1 MAHRVLARLERGQL
15 VAAAITE
22 RRREVAQQRPRVLAP
37 AVREGRR
44 DEDRAHGV
52 PLARLEEPGHLS
64 TNQPVT
70 STRRPFDLYALPG
83 TGSSCRRASALR
95 AATCESG
102 EGGSAAAGEGRRG
115 VSGGAGEGARTR
127 SNGRFTRVVNRKAA
141 SPSSATPRG
150 SIEWPRGGAHER
162 VELLA
167 ARGQRLRA
175 RGKRVERRG
184 AQQQGSSVRRPQCCG
199 DAGECGAQRC
209 PHLSFRNRS
218 PPCCSCSL
226 SVSLA
231 LLLCKKSKMSY
242 TRAKSRPVPTARS
255 RGVNGAP
262 RAVREEK
269 QHGLETALRLM
280 GRAHDVGARGGEH
293 KRSAA

>member
-1 MAHRVLARLERGQL
+1 MRCRARGR
-15 VAAAITE
+15 AAAA
-22 RRREVAQQRPRVLAP
+22 RRRCARRRVN
-37 AVREGRR
+37 RER
-44 DEDRAHGV
+44 EA
-52 PLARLEEPGHLS
+52 AR
-64 TNQPVT
+64 
-70 STRRPFDLYALPG
+70 
-83 TGSSCRRASALR
+83 RRAR
-95 AATCESG
+95 
-102 EGGSAAAGEGRRG
+102 GGAG

-150 SIEWPRGGAHER
+150 SIEYPRGGAHER

-199 DAGECGAQRC
+199 DGGARCAQRC

-218 PPCCSCSL
+218 PQCCSCSL

-231 LLLCKKSKMSY
+231 LLLCKKSKM
-242 TRAKSRPVPTARS
+242 RALPARKDDPSRLPDPEL
-255 RGVNGAP
+255 NGAP
-262 RAVREEK
+262 R
-269 QHGLETALRLM
+269 G
-280 GRAHDVGARGGEH
+280 GPRGGPR
-293 KRSAA
+293 KATWALQV

>member
-1 MAHRVLARLERGQL
+1 MRCQARGR
-15 VAAAITE
+15 AAAA
-22 RRREVAQQRPRVLAP
+22 RRRCARRRVN
-37 AVREGRR
+37 RER
-44 DEDRAHGV
+44 EA
-52 PLARLEEPGHLS
+52 AR
-64 TNQPVT
+64 
-70 STRRPFDLYALPG
+70 
-83 TGSSCRRASALR
+83 RRAR
-95 AATCESG
+95 SG
-102 EGGSAAAGEGRRG
+102 AG

-150 SIEWPRGGAHER
+150 SIEYPRGGAHER

-231 LLLCKKSKMSY
+231 APLQKVLEQAKVMQCPARRRAVS
-242 TRAKSRPVPTARS
+242 TARPRAKRRAEEWSAR
-255 RGVNGAP
+255 RTKKA
-262 RAVREEK
+262 
-269 QHGLETALRLM
+269 TWALRAQFEGCNERESNHTSAR
-280 GRAHDVGARGGEH
+280 GRPRQADISRTRPRHHSATGAR
-293 KRSAA
+293 RRWAAPM

>member
-1 MAHRVLARLERGQL
+1 MRIAR
-15 VAAAITE
+15 TE
-22 RRREVAQQRPRVLAP
+22 SHLRASRSPGTCAQ
-37 AVREGRR
+37 
-44 DEDRAHGV
+44 
-52 PLARLEEPGHLS
+52 
-64 TNQPVT
+64 NQPVT

-95 AATCESG
+95 AATCESARG
-102 EGGSAAAGEGRRG
+102 EARRRARGGAG

-167 ARGQRLRA
+167 ALGQRLRA
-175 RGKRVERRG
+175 RGERVERRG

-218 PPCCSCSL
+218 PQCCSCSL

-231 LLLCKKSKMSY
+231 LLLCKKSKM
-242 TRAKSRPVPTARS
+242 RALPARKPIRASTARS
-255 RGVNGAP
+255 RAKRCAEEWSAQKSNTGSNGSPVDGEGRGIARIGAAYERT
-262 RAVREEK
+262 RA
-269 QHGLETALRLM
+269 
-280 GRAHDVGARGGEH
+280 AHSG
-293 KRSAA
+293 

>member
-1 MAHRVLARLERGQL
+1 MRCRARGR
-15 VAAAITE
+15 AAAA
-22 RRREVAQQRPRVLAP
+22 RRRCARRRVN
-37 AVREGRR
+37 RER
-44 DEDRAHGV
+44 EA
-52 PLARLEEPGHLS
+52 AR
-64 TNQPVT
+64 
-70 STRRPFDLYALPG
+70 
-83 TGSSCRRASALR
+83 RRAR
-95 AATCESG
+95 
-102 EGGSAAAGEGRRG
+102 GGAG

-167 ARGQRLRA
+167 ALGQRLRA
-175 RGKRVERRG
+175 RGERVERRG

-218 PPCCSCSL
+218 PQCCSCSL

-231 LLLCKKSKMSY
+231 APLQVL
-242 TRAKSRPVPTARS
+242 RAKSSCNPPHEGEPS
-255 RGVNGAP
+255 RLPDPELNGAP
-262 RAVREEK
+262 RSGPRRKATRAR
-269 QHGLETALRLM
+269 TALRLM
-280 GRAHDVGARGGEH
+280 QRACGARGRHWGSSYE
-293 KRSAA
+293 RTRAAHSG

>member
-1 MAHRVLARLERGQL
+1 MRCRARGR
-15 VAAAITE
+15 AAAA
-22 RRREVAQQRPRVLAP
+22 RRRCARRRVN
-37 AVREGRR
+37 RER
-44 DEDRAHGV
+44 EA
-52 PLARLEEPGHLS
+52 AR
-64 TNQPVT
+64 
-70 STRRPFDLYALPG
+70 
-83 TGSSCRRASALR
+83 RRAR
-95 AATCESG
+95 SG
-102 EGGSAAAGEGRRG
+102 AG

-167 ARGQRLRA
+167 ALGQRLRA
-175 RGKRVERRG
+175 RGERVERRG

-218 PPCCSCSL
+218 PQCCSCSL

-231 LLLCKKSKMSY
+231 APLQVL
-242 TRAKSRPVPTARS
+242 RAKSSCNTPHEGEPS
-255 RGVNGAP
+255 RLPDPELNGAP
-262 RAVREEK
+262 RSGPRGGPRK
-269 QHGLETALRLM
+269 QHGLSVPRFEGCNERESNHTSA
-280 GRAHDVGARGGEH
+280 RAAHSG
-293 KRSAA
+293 

>member
-1 MAHRVLARLERGQL
+1 MRCRARGR
-15 VAAAITE
+15 AAAA
-22 RRREVAQQRPRVLAP
+22 RRRCARRRVN
-37 AVREGRR
+37 RER
-44 DEDRAHGV
+44 EA
-52 PLARLEEPGHLS
+52 AR
-64 TNQPVT
+64 
-70 STRRPFDLYALPG
+70 
-83 TGSSCRRASALR
+83 RRAR
-95 AATCESG
+95 
-102 EGGSAAAGEGRRG
+102 GGAG

-150 SIEWPRGGAHER
+150 SIEYPRGGAHER

-175 RGKRVERRG
+175 RGERVERRG

-218 PPCCSCSL
+218 PQCCSCSL

-231 LLLCKKSKMSY
+231 APLQVL
-242 TRAKSRPVPTARS
+242 RAKSSCNTPHEGEPS
-255 RGVNGAP
+255 RLPDPELNGAP
-262 RAVREEK
+262 RSGPRGGPRK
-269 QHGLETALRLM
+269 QHGLSVPRFEGCNERESNHTSA
-280 GRAHDVGARGGEH
+280 RAAHSG
-293 KRSAA
+293 